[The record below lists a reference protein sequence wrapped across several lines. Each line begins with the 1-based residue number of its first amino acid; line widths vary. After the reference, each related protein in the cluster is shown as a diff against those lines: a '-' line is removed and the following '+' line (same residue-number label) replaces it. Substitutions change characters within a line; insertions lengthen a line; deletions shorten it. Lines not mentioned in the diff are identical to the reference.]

1 MSGMTDQE
9 AMNTIDA
16 YLPRHC
22 RAALDHIAARL
33 RGESILA
40 SQAGAA
46 GVPET
51 WQPID
56 TAPKDNARPLYFA
69 RFNAA
74 GQLQEIDFDGGW
86 DEVNEGHEAIPQF
99 YWDWVSA
106 NGIENPTHWAYQ
118 DGPPPAPVAGEAVWS
133 DEAAHA
139 FRCAADAVGAH
150 WYSWPDRFR
159 AGMKAALAQDR
170 AAQGAAPS
178 APLDADARLIAAAP
192 ALLEACETFAE
203 WLRRE
208 DEGLPAGIER
218 GAPDGER
225 RWREWWNE
233 NLRICAL
240 AQEQARAAIRQAT
253 EGEGNE

>member
-1 MSGMTDQE
+1 MARTRKSAPPSAPVGVEGLMQLARNWCLAWGEWAHDADSGGAKENAAE
-9 AMNTIDA
+9 AA
-16 YLPRHC
+16 L
-22 RAALDHIAARL
+22 RAALT
-33 RGESILA
+33 
-40 SQAGAA
+40 Q
-46 GVPET
+46 
-51 WQPID
+51 
-56 TAPKDNARPLYFA
+56 
-69 RFNAA
+69 
-74 GQLQEIDFDGGW
+74 
-86 DEVNEGHEAIPQF
+86 
-99 YWDWVSA
+99 
-106 NGIENPTHWAYQ
+106 
-118 DGPPPAPVAGEAVWS
+118 
-133 DEAAHA
+133 
-139 FRCAADAVGAH
+139 
-150 WYSWPDRFR
+150 
-159 AGMKAALAQDR
+159 ALAQQP
-170 AAQGAAPS
+170 AVPS